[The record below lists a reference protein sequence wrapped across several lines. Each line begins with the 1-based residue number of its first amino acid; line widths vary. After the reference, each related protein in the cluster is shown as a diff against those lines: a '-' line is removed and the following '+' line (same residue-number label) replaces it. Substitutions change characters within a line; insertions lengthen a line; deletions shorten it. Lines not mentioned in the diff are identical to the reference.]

1 MNVSIVIVNYN
12 TLKLTKA
19 CIDSVI
25 EKTSG
30 LEYEIILV
38 DNASSDG
45 SSDVFK
51 NDERIIFI
59 EASDNIGFGKANNLG
74 VKHAKGDY
82 LFFLNS
88 DTLLLNNAVD
98 ELWKFCESHKENMLG
113 AVGCILCDVNGKPCH
128 SYAKLATAKDL
139 ILSYGIAPFCKSI
152 AKKQMGI
159 DAKDESADCFEVGYV
174 TGADIFVHR
183 DVLKTCGAF
192 DPDFFMYSE
201 EAEMQWRFKQ
211 QRFKNLIIKTP
222 KIIHMEGMS
231 QAKKKSPTIKKILMT
246 QTSLFLYVK
255 KTSNKV
261 VYALFR
267 SLFPFTRLPF
277 LLLSKRSIKEKVAY
291 VKFLLS

>member
-1 MNVSIVIVNYN
+1 MHILDGADEGQIRSNGLGI
-12 TLKLTKA
+12 KL
-19 CIDSVI
+19 
-25 EKTSG
+25 
-30 LEYEIILV
+30 L
-38 DNASSDG
+38 
-45 SSDVFK
+45 
-51 NDERIIFI
+51 
-59 EASDNIGFGKANNLG
+59 
-74 VKHAKGDY
+74 
-82 LFFLNS
+82 
-88 DTLLLNNAVD
+88 
-98 ELWKFCESHKENMLG
+98 
-113 AVGCILCDVNGKPCH
+113 P
-128 SYAKLATAKDL
+128 
-139 ILSYGIAPFCKSI
+139 
-152 AKKQMGI
+152 
-159 DAKDESADCFEVGYV
+159 
-174 TGADIFVHR
+174 GADIFVHR

-211 QRFKNLIIKTP
+211 QGFKNLIIKTP